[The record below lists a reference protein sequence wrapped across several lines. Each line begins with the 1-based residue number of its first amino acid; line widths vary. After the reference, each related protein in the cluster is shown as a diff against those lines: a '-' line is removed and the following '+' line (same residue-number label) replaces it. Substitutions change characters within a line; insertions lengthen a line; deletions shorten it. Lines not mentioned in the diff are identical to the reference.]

1 MHFDFEW
8 VTCRIN
14 LYKLFLCAFVFV
26 ESAKNKNGFTP
37 LCVAALRGHVDI
49 VRYLCSSCD
58 ANPSVATKVVITSR
72 GSDNAYHDA
81 NVNNVAPCF
90 DSYICTQ
97 NHRPPFLVSNS
108 TDCHKDGFTPLF
120 IAAQNGHVAV
130 VRYLFTECFVDPDE
144 PTKVTFRVSSMH
156 CPGGQISHVSLCL
169 RVSVCVHVC
178 SATRMTL
185 RFTPRTQNGACAK
198 PSVNPA
204 SHRTRFPMQPLSYP
218 RT

>member
-8 VTCRIN
+8 VTCLIN

-108 TDCHKDGFTPLF
+108 TDATRTGSRRCSLLLKTDTWPLS
-120 IAAQNGHVAV
+120 G
-130 VRYLFTECFVDPDE
+130 T
-144 PTKVTFRVSSMH
+144 
-156 CPGGQISHVSLCL
+156 CL
-169 RVSVCVHVC
+169 R
-178 SATRMTL
+178 SAL
-185 RFTPRTQNGACAK
+185 STQT
-198 PSVNPA
+198 SLQ
-204 SHRTRFPMQPLSYP
+204 R
-218 RT
+218 